1 MAIITNVKTRGAV
14 KTSTLS
20 GNIVLDE
27 ANGELRISRVINGD
41 NVVINKIDVLGS
53 HYYDSNGVKRISTGI
68 DPTTGRIREVFYDSN
83 GKSRIL
89 IGQKPTSD
97 DQIIAVAKP
106 DTDVITELSS

>member
-1 MAIITNVKTRGAV
+1 MAIITNIKTRGAT

-27 ANGELRISRVINGD
+27 ANGELRISRTISGN
-41 NVVINKIDVLGS
+41 NVVINKMDVLGS
-53 HYYDSNGVKRISTGI
+53 HYYDSNGIKRISTGI
-68 DPTTGRIREVFYDSN
+68 DPETGRIREVFYDSN

-97 DQIIAVAKP
+97 DQVIAVSKP
-106 DTDVITELSS
+106 NIDVISEMRS